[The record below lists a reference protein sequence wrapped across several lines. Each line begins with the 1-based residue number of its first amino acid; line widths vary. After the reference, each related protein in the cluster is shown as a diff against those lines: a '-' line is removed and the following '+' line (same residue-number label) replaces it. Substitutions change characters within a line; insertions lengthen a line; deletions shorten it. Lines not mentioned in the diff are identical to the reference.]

1 MIAEVY
7 WTEEKFP
14 GRIAL
19 VPRPRGGDWLE
30 DETAAWANAGLSVI
44 VSMLESHENDSFDL
58 TREAEFCAQNGI
70 EFISFPV
77 KDRGVPKLDQEFQ
90 KLLEKLKAF
99 LLQGKN
105 VGIHCR
111 QSIGRAPFLAA
122 VLMAMFGVEPE
133 KAFQQLS
140 AARGVGVPETAEQ
153 REWVGRFA
161 EESVSTLV

>member
-1 MIAEVY
+1 MIAEIF
-7 WTEEKFP
+7 WTKEKHP

-30 DETAAWANAGLSVI
+30 DETAAWANGDLNVI
-44 VSMLESHENDSFDL
+44 VSMLDAEENDSFDL
-58 TREAEFCAQNGI
+58 GSEGEFCARNNI

-77 KDRGVPKLDQEFQ
+77 KDRGVPVFNREFQ
-90 KLLEKLKAF
+90 QLLEKLKIS

-122 VLMAMFGVEPE
+122 ILMRMFGIEPSE
-133 KAFQQLS
+133 AFRQLS
-140 AARGVGVPETAEQ
+140 FVRGVEVPETVEQ
-153 REWVGRFA
+153 RKLVEQFA
-161 EESVSTLV
+161 EEFTPIPA